1 VARHVGQD
9 GARRSAAGLS
19 GAGHQAAG
27 VTLQRRVHEGRAV
40 PGRLVPEAA
49 PRPGGALA
57 VLRLRRGRDAA
68 AAGGTLAKAQELF
81 QEVVDGGTGRKA
93 VPPAGEDVQA
103 ARGGQ
108 GASAGGTGGSQHAG
122 DSDEAPLCCPCS
134 WSPCTSRRSR
144 RKAQEEL
151 PLLCVTFVFNYCL
164 HLLKT
169 AQIKEEDDD

>member
-57 VLRLRRGRDAA
+57 VLRLRLLHVRRGRDAA

-93 VPPAGEDVQA
+93 VPPAG
-103 ARGGQ
+103 
-108 GASAGGTGGSQHAG
+108 
-122 DSDEAPLCCPCS
+122 
-134 WSPCTSRRSR
+134 
-144 RKAQEEL
+144 
-151 PLLCVTFVFNYCL
+151 
-164 HLLKT
+164 
-169 AQIKEEDDD
+169 